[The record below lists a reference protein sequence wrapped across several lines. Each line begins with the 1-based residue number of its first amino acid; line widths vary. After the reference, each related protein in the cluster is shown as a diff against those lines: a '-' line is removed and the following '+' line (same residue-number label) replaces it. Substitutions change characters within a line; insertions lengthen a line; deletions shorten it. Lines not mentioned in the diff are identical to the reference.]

1 MAFNTIITD
10 WIPYGLAIIGIFIF
24 LAGVVKLITNKEGA
38 FSNLLSGILVVL
50 IAIGF
55 RLAVINYILPN
66 LR

>member
-1 MAFNTIITD
+1 MNFNTIITD

-24 LAGVVKLITNKEGA
+24 LAGVVKLITNKERA